1 MSGFYLKIRENLKSD
16 EENAEN
22 LKKEL
27 GRNSEKLW
35 KMSASEKLPTFSS
48 MSQNLQKIFEEIS
61 EKVWENF

>member
-27 GRNSEKLW
+27 GRNSEKL
-35 KMSASEKLPTFSS
+35 
-48 MSQNLQKIFEEIS
+48 
-61 EKVWENF
+61 